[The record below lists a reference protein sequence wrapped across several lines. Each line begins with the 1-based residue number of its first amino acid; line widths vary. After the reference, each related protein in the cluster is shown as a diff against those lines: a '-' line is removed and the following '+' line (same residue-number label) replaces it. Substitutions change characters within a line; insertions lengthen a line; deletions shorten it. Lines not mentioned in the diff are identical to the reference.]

1 MINILKLNSTG
12 WDDWW
17 VILSRIVSHLVTLSQ
32 IEKNW
37 VTLGKI
43 ESHWKNTGTIESKD
57 IHCEATAASTSF
69 YRHCAITE
77 NGRDAFLMIRES
89 ILKGIQS
96 TADAFVM

>member
-1 MINILKLNSTG
+1 MSLIESNCVTF
-12 WDDWW
+12 
-17 VILSRIVSHLVTLSQ
+17 SH
-32 IEKNW
+32 IKPNWEKW
-37 VTLGKI
+37 VTVGKI
-43 ESHWKNTGTIESKD
+43 ESHWKNTGSIESKD

>member
-1 MINILKLNSTG
+1 MSHIESNCVKFSHIKPNWEKL
-12 WDDWW
+12 
-17 VILSRIVSHLVTLSQ
+17 SHM
-32 IEKNW
+32 
-37 VTLGKI
+37 GKI
-43 ESHWKNTGTIESKD
+43 QDQLNPKIFTVRV
-57 IHCEATAASTSF
+57 TAASTSF